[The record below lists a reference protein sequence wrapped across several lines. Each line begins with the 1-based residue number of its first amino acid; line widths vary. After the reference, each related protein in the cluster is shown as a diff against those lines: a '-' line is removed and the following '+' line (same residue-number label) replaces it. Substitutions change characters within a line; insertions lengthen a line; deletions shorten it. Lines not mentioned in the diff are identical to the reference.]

1 MTEVQELQRRP
12 AERPVQPSA
21 GLSVCEDHVVERFL
35 DRPTAPRGDTE
46 LLRRLNHSLFD
57 EPEYR
62 PSVPSLRTLV
72 MVAAVALLAV
82 GAAALAG
89 TAWHD
94 LSGGGGTPQQEV
106 R

>member
-1 MTEVQELQRRP
+1 MIEAQEIERRP
-12 AERPVQPSA
+12 ADRPVQPSTD
-21 GLSVCEDHVVERFL
+21 LSVCEDRVVERFL
-35 DRPTAPRGDTE
+35 DHPAAPRSDSDF
-46 LLRRLNHSLFD
+46 LRRLNHSLFD

-62 PSVPSLRTLV
+62 PAVPSLRSLA

-82 GAAALAG
+82 GGAVLVG

-94 LSGGGGTPQQEV
+94 LSGGGTVQQET